1 MGLAVVKVLP
11 TLQLLEDISGESQN
25 SLFAPQPEPS
35 ARQQSAISTKK
46 LMADS

>member
-35 ARQQSAISTKK
+35 GVSN
-46 LMADS
+46 